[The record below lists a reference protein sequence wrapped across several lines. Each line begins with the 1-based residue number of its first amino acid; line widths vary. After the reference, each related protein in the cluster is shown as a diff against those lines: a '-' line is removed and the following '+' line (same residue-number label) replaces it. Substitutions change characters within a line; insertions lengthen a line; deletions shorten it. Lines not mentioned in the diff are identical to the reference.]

1 MKKYGILACMFIGL
15 FAFKKALEAIEPAAI
30 DAAIN
35 KSLPLLQSS
44 SHTFLKNAPAL
55 VNCHSCHNQGLG
67 LVTFALAK
75 QKGFSVNDTIFNE
88 AMDSTYAQWKTFS
101 NIRELMEDDD
111 PLATLIV
118 SDYDLWALKAN
129 NFKGDKM
136 TDILSRN
143 VMHMQTRDGSWSSP
157 GLRPPLEYYSFSVTA
172 LAAKNIQAYM
182 PAILGEEVAGRVA
195 RARDWLTQ
203 TKPLANEEKVF
214 QLLGLTWC
222 DGDKK
227 FIAQQA
233 RILLAEQHP
242 DGGWSQLDSLPTD
255 AYASGQALYAL
266 NQSGQLKVTDA
277 AYQKGIAFLL
287 RTQETDGSWH
297 VKTRVFPFLPF
308 VDSGFPHKGDQFISA
323 AGSNWAT
330 IALLLA
336 ARNKP

>member
-1 MKKYGILACMFIGL
+1 MRKYLVLACMIMGIV
-15 FAFKKALEAIEPAAI
+15 AFKKGMEETDAAAI

-67 LVTFALAK
+67 LVTFAMAK
-75 QKGFSVNDTIFNE
+75 QRGFAVNDTIYNE
-88 AMDSTYAQWKTFS
+88 AIDSTYKQWKIAS
-101 NIRELMEDDD
+101 NIRDLMEDDD

-118 SDYDLWALKAN
+118 GDYDLWALKEN

-136 TDILSRN
+136 IDILSKN
-143 VMHMQTRDGSWSSP
+143 IMHMQMRDGNWFSP
-157 GLRPPLEYYSFSVTA
+157 GQRPPLEYYSFSVTA

-182 PAILGEEVAGRVA
+182 PAILNEEVAERVS
-195 RARDWLTQ
+195 RAREWMTQ
-203 TKPLANEEKVF
+203 TKPLVNEEKVF

-222 DGDKK
+222 NGDRQ

-233 RILLAEQHP
+233 KKLLAEQHA

-266 NQSGQLKVTDA
+266 NQSGQLEVADK

-287 RTQETDGSWH
+287 RTQEEDGSWH
-297 VKTRVFPFLPF
+297 VKTRTFPFLPY
-308 VDSGFPHKGDQFISA
+308 VNSGFPHQADQFISA

-330 IALLLA
+330 MALLLA
-336 ARNKP
+336 AKKAQ